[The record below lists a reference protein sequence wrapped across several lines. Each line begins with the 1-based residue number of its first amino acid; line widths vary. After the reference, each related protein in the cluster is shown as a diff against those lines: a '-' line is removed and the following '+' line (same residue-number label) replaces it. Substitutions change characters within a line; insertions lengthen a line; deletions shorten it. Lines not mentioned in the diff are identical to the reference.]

1 MIASRMRSCI
11 LAAILCLPST
21 YGHHH
26 RHRSAPGQS
35 ADKSEIFAGLNS
47 QSLAI
52 VAPPVPLTHV
62 NNDDLSIKT
71 NTTIA
76 LPVEPTSESITGETI
91 DSTALVIARDLTS
104 AYSAY
109 SGLNDRGIPYSILV
123 VPETG
128 EALPILN
135 DTATHGNFGLIVIMS
150 EVSYNYGSTKGFQS
164 ALTPA
169 QWQQLYNYQV
179 AFGVRM
185 VRLDV
190 APSATTG
197 TQSLGSC
204 CGTGVQLVSIS
215 NSTLFPGA
223 GLKVGAGVTTKG
235 LYHYPAKI
243 INSSMAFEIAQFS
256 ASAEDGFNS
265 TSTAAVINEID
276 GRQQMVFYLPFNVQ
290 WSLAS
295 NLLQHAWVH
304 WATRG
309 LYVGYRRATLSTQV
323 DDMFLQTP
331 MFDSGENFRVS
342 SSDLSHHVTVMKTI
356 NKRLPAGSKWVIE
369 VGHNGNGNIE
379 AADPEYAARTSA
391 TTGVCA
397 PGPIEYADQFDTPLE
412 YQKPVGTGTALWPET
427 ATDYANYSSSC
438 MKKDELLTWWQ
449 RSSNLNA
456 FSHVSHTFTH
466 EDQNNAT
473 YSDVFKEISWNRG
486 WLDAVGISAA
496 KQFSSTGIIPPAIT
510 GLHNG
515 DALQAWA
522 DNGIVHVVGD
532 NTRKVLLNPT
542 NEHWP
547 LTSTRALNGFPGIQ
561 ITPRW
566 ASNIYYNASCN
577 YADCVLA
584 EWKAVSNGTGD
595 MYQLLDIERET
606 NVRHLLGLHHD
617 PFMFHQANMM
627 FEDADTY
634 DFGGD
639 DISVM
644 SLLEVWVDVV
654 TREYTRLVTW
664 PLVSQKH
671 DDIAAGLRSRMIRDN
686 CRPTLTWQVDSKAN
700 VITVVTVAANRNTCS
715 VPIPVT
721 FPGTVTD
728 QQGSTAEQLGNDPL
742 TLWVSLTGKP
752 VSFTLTKPV
761 PL

>member
-1 MIASRMRSCI
+1 MFSPCMRACI
-11 LAAILCLPST
+11 LVGVLCLPSA

-26 RHRSAPGQS
+26 HHRSTQDQT
-35 ADKSEIFAGLNS
+35 ADSSETITGLNS

-52 VAPPVPLTHV
+52 VVPPVALVLV

-71 NTTIA
+71 NTTVA
-76 LPVEPTSESITGETI
+76 LPVDSTAESVTGDTI
-91 DSTALVIARDLTS
+91 DSTALVIARDLAS

-109 SGLNDRGIPYSILV
+109 SSLNDRGIPYSILV
-123 VPETG
+123 VPQTG
-128 EALPILN
+128 ESLPSLN

-150 EVSYNYGSTKGFQS
+150 EVSYNYGDNLFKS

-190 APSATTG
+190 APSTTTG

-204 CGTGVQLVSIS
+204 CGNGIQLVSIT
-215 NSTLFPGA
+215 NSTSFPGA

-243 INSSMAFEIAQFS
+243 IDPSIAVEIAQFS

-265 TSTAAVINEID
+265 TSTAAVINNID
-276 GRQQMVFYLPFNVQ
+276 GRQQMVFFLPFNVQ

-342 SSDLSHHVTVMKTI
+342 GSDMAHHVTVMKDV

-369 VGHNGNGNIE
+369 IAHNGNGNIE
-379 AADPEYAARTSA
+379 AADPEYAERDSIRSA
-391 TTGVCA
+391 DSVCS
-397 PGPIEYADQFDTPLE
+397 PGPIDYAEQFDTPLE
-412 YQKPVGTGTALWPET
+412 YQKPLGSGTDLWPET
-427 ATDYANYSSSC
+427 ATDYANYSSKC
-438 MKKDELLTWWQ
+438 MKQDDLLTWWQ
-449 RSSNLNA
+449 KSSNLNA

-473 YSDVFKEISWNRG
+473 YQDVSREISWNKG

-522 DNGIVHVVGD
+522 DNGIIHVVGD
-532 NTRKVLLNPT
+532 NTRKALLNPT

-547 LTSTRALNGFPGIQ
+547 FTSTLELNGFAGIQ
-561 ITPRW
+561 ISPRW
-566 ASNIYYNASCN
+566 ASNIYYNCN

-639 DISVM
+639 ITVM

-671 DDIAAGLRSRMIRDN
+671 DDVAAGFRARMTRDN
-686 CRPTLTWQVDSKAN
+686 CKPTLTWKVDSKINA
-700 VITVVTVAANRNTCS
+700 ITAVTVSANRNTCS
-715 VPIPVT
+715 APIPVT

-728 QQGSTAEQLGNDPL
+728 QQGATAEQLGGDPL

-761 PL
+761 SL

>member
-1 MIASRMRSCI
+1 MFTPRIRTCI
-11 LAAILCLPST
+11 LVGVLCLPSV

-26 RHRSAPGQS
+26 HHRSTPDQPGNT
-35 ADKSEIFAGLNS
+35 SETVVGLNS

-52 VAPPVPLTHV
+52 DVPLVPLVYV
-62 NNDDLSIKT
+62 NNDDISVRI
-71 NTTIA
+71 NTTVV
-76 LPVEPTSESITGETI
+76 LPGDSASQSITGETVE
-91 DSTALVIARDLTS
+91 STALVIARDLAS

-109 SGLNDRGIPYSILV
+109 SSLNDRGIPYSTLV
-123 VPETG
+123 VPQTG
-128 EALPILN
+128 ENLPSLN
-135 DTATHGNFGLIVIMS
+135 DTSTHGNFGLIVVMS
-150 EVSYNYGSTKGFQS
+150 EVSYNYGGNEFQS

-169 QWQQLYNYQV
+169 QWQQLYNYQA
-179 AFGVRM
+179 AFGIRM

-190 APSATTG
+190 APSIATG
-197 TQSLGSC
+197 TLSLGSC
-204 CGTGVQLVSIS
+204 CGNGVQLVSIS
-215 NSTLFPGA
+215 NSTSFPGA
-223 GLKVGAGVTTKG
+223 GLKLGAGVTTRG
-235 LYHYPAKI
+235 LYHYPATI
-243 INSSMAFEIAQFS
+243 INPSIAVEIAQFS
-256 ASAEDGFNS
+256 SSSEDGLNA

-276 GRQQMVFYLPFNVQ
+276 GRQQMVFFLPFNIQ

-295 NLLQHAWVH
+295 NFLQHAWVH

-323 DDMFLQTP
+323 DDMFLYEP
-331 MFDSGENFRVS
+331 IIVLRN
-342 SSDLSHHVTVMKTI
+342 I

-369 VGHNGNGNIE
+369 IGHNGNGNIE
-379 AADPEYAARTSA
+379 AADPEYTKRGGASSEKDL
-391 TTGVCA
+391 CA
-397 PGPIEYADQFDTPLE
+397 PGPIAHVEQFDTPLE
-412 YQKPVGTGTALWPET
+412 WQKPIGSGTALWPET
-427 ATDYANYSSSC
+427 AKDYANYSSKC
-438 MKKDELLTWWQ
+438 MGKDELLIWWQ
-449 RSSNLNA
+449 KSANLNA

-473 YSDVFKEISWNRG
+473 YADVFKEISWNKG

-496 KQFSSTGIIPPAIT
+496 KQFTSTGIIPPAIT

-522 DNGIVHVVGD
+522 DNGIIHVVGD
-532 NTRKVLLNPT
+532 NTRKALLNPS

-547 LTSTRALNGFPGIQ
+547 LTSTRVSNGFSGIQ
-561 ITPRW
+561 ILPRW
-566 ASNIYYNASCN
+566 ASNIYYNCN

-634 DFGGD
+634 EFGGD
-639 DISVM
+639 VGVM

-664 PLVSQKH
+664 PLISQKQ
-671 DDIAAGLRSRMIRDN
+671 DDVAAGFRSRMARDN
-686 CRPTLTWQVDSKAN
+686 CKPTLIWQVDVSAN
-700 VITVVTVAANRNTCS
+700 AITGVTVAANNNACS
-715 VPIPVT
+715 VPIPIT
-721 FPGTVTD
+721 FPGSVTD
-728 QQGSTAEQLGNDPL
+728 QQGATAEQLGEDPL

-752 VSFTLTKPV
+752 VSFTLTNPV
-761 PL
+761 FL